1 MTCYRV
7 RSMALTTQELIES
20 LQNEV
25 RILLHLATKIDRS
38 KLDYKPTSTQRST
51 IELLR
56 YLSIMGPGLVPAIK
70 TGNFDG
76 EAWGAAVAAAAA
88 KDLDGILADIAKQ
101 SDLYPA
107 EVGPMSDAEMAAPL
121 DLFGRTKS
129 KGAHLVNL
137 VLCGHAA
144 YRTQL
149 FCYLKSCGR
158 DELNTMNLWAG
169 ADAQM

>member
-1 MTCYRV
+1 
-7 RSMALTTQELIES
+7 MALTTAELVES
-20 LQNEV
+20 LQNEI

-38 KLDYKPTSTQRST
+38 KLDYRPTAKQRST

-76 EAWGAAVAAAAA
+76 AAWGAAVAAADA
-88 KDLDGILADIAKQ
+88 KDLDAILADIGQQ
-101 SDLYPA
+101 SDMYAA
-107 EVGPMSDAEMAAPL
+107 EVGSMTDAEMASQL
-121 DLFGRTKS
+121 DMFGRSKS
-129 KGAHLVNL
+129 RGAHLVNL

-149 FCYLKSCGR
+149 FLYLKACGR

-169 ADAQM
+169 MDGSM